1 MWKYGPKKSGHC
13 RPFKPGAALLA
24 VLILAGASFGQDKKE
39 PTFLSISKAFKL
51 SGWTQFQYVGWD
63 KGVDNFSVR
72 RSRLTLAGDIL
83 KNMHYKLQLEF
94 AKTPLILD
102 ATIEVEFSRAFQLR
116 VGQFLVPF
124 SMENLT
130 GTADVDMI
138 NRSQPEEKLV
148 PGRDNASQGRDVGVA
163 VFGSASI
170 VEYTAAIVNGAGFN
184 KADTNS
190 HKDLVGRLVLRPV
203 KYLSVGGSLYKGKQS
218 ATAEAPLVTR
228 DKAGL
233 EMALVLD
240 RISFKSEYY
249 YAKDDKLTRNGW
261 YAQGGYFILPKKIQA
276 LVKYDV
282 VDMNRSLSGDRI
294 GRYTAGV
301 NWFISGRTKLQLNYE
316 LYKLESGKTD
326 NQAILAMLQVAY

>member
-1 MWKYGPKKSGHC
+1 MWKHGPKNASRR
-13 RPFKPGAALLA
+13 RPLIPGAALFA
-24 VLILAGASFGQDKKE
+24 VLVLAGVSFGQDKKE

-83 KNMHYKLQLEF
+83 KKMHYKLQIDF
-94 AKTPLILD
+94 AKTPTLLD
-102 ATIEVEFSRAFQLR
+102 AIVEVEFSQAFQLR

-124 SMENLT
+124 SLENLT
-130 GTADVDMI
+130 ATSDVDMI
-138 NRSQPEEKLV
+138 NRSQPEEKLA

-163 VFGSASI
+163 VFGNTSI

-190 HKDLVGRLVLRPV
+190 RKDLVGRVVLHPL
-203 KYLSVGGSLYKGKQS
+203 KYLSVGGSFYKGKQS
-218 ATAEAPLVTR
+218 AAAEAPLVTR

-233 EMALVLD
+233 ELALVFD
-240 RISFKSEYY
+240 RASLKSEFY

-261 YAQGGYFILPKKIQA
+261 YVQGGYFVLPKKVQA

-282 VDMNRSLSGDRI
+282 VDMDRTLSGDRV
-294 GRYTAGV
+294 GRTTAGV
-301 NWFISGRTKLQLNYE
+301 NWFLSGRTKLQLNYE